1 MNIKELAEKYE
12 KYIISMRR
20 DFHENPELSWQ
31 EYRTTD
37 VLERE
42 LKNIGIKTER
52 LEGTGIIGIIE
63 GSKPGKTVALRADID
78 GLPIEEQTSLSFKAK
93 NQCMH
98 ACGHDCHT
106 SMLLGAAKILWEL
119 RSEIKGRVKL
129 IFQPAEETGIGAR
142 KVINPGHLKDVDG
155 IFGMHIWGEL
165 ETNKINFEKG
175 PRMASSDNFKLTIE
189 GKASHGAAPHN
200 GVDAIVV
207 AASVILN
214 IQSIASRNVNPID
227 PVVITLG
234 TIQGGDR
241 YNIIPQ
247 HVVIEGTT
255 RTFSV
260 ELRNSLEDRIRKI
273 AETTAEAFGAKAYL
287 EYEYCPCPLINHERL
302 TNLAVES
309 VKKLYGQE
317 ALISMDKIMAAE
329 DFALYQQEVPGVF
342 GFLGCGNEKLG
353 KYPNHSD
360 KFMVD
365 ESVLKKG
372 AAVYSQFAIDFLN
385 S

>member
-12 KYIISMRR
+12 NYIISMRR
-20 DFHENPELSWQ
+20 DFHENPELSWH

-52 LEGTGIIGIIE
+52 LKGTGIIGIIE

-78 GLPIEEQTSLSFKAK
+78 GLPIEEQTNLSFKAK

-119 RSEIKGRVKL
+119 RNEIKGRVKL

-175 PRMASSDNFKLTIE
+175 FE
-189 GKASHGAAPHN
+189 N
-200 GVDAIVV
+200 GI
-207 AASVILN
+207 
-214 IQSIASRNVNPID
+214 
-227 PVVITLG
+227 
-234 TIQGGDR
+234 
-241 YNIIPQ
+241 
-247 HVVIEGTT
+247 
-255 RTFSV
+255 F
-260 ELRNSLEDRIRKI
+260 
-273 AETTAEAFGAKAYL
+273 
-287 EYEYCPCPLINHERL
+287 
-302 TNLAVES
+302 
-309 VKKLYGQE
+309 
-317 ALISMDKIMAAE
+317 
-329 DFALYQQEVPGVF
+329 
-342 GFLGCGNEKLG
+342 
-353 KYPNHSD
+353 
-360 KFMVD
+360 
-365 ESVLKKG
+365 
-372 AAVYSQFAIDFLN
+372 
-385 S
+385 